1 MPNVR
6 DFRHRI
12 RSVKNTQ
19 QITRAMKMV
28 ASGRLR
34 RAQAGVF
41 SARPFARQMLAMLT
55 SVAARTDQSAHPL
68 LAQRPV
74 EKVLLVLI
82 TADRGLC
89 GAFNANLLRAAEH
102 YLAEHASQQVS
113 LLLVGRK
120 GRDYFRRKPV
130 RRTGEYIG
138 LLGKLRFSDTEPI
151 SQQIIDAYTREEV
164 DAVDFIYN
172 EFKSIMVQ
180 RLTVERYLPIPPF
193 LPPLPSP
200 VPDGTETS
208 QALIDYIYEQPPAEI
223 FRDLLPR
230 YVEVEVYRALLESQA
245 AWLSAQMTAM
255 DAATNN
261 ATELIETY
269 TLQMNRAR
277 QGAITTEIIEIISG
291 AAAL

>member
-6 DFRHRI
+6 DLRHRI

-34 RAQAGVF
+34 RAQASVF
-41 SARPFARQMLAMLT
+41 GARPFASQMLAMLT

-102 YLAEHASQQVS
+102 YLVEHASEQVS

-130 RRTGEYIG
+130 RKAGEYVG
-138 LLGKLRFSDTEPI
+138 LFGKLRFSDTQPI
-151 SQQIIDAYTREEV
+151 SKQIIDAYTSEAV

-172 EFKSIMVQ
+172 GFKSIMVQ
-180 RLTVERYLPIPPF
+180 HLTVERYLPIPPF
-193 LPPLPSP
+193 SPPLP
-200 VPDGTETS
+200 S

-223 FRDLLPR
+223 FNALLPR
-230 YVEVEVYRALLESQA
+230 YVEIEVYRALLESQA
-245 AWLSAQMTAM
+245 AELAARMTAM

-261 ATELIETY
+261 ATEMIDTL

-277 QGAITTEIIEIISG
+277 QAAITKELIEIVSG

>member
-6 DFRHRI
+6 DIRRRI

-34 RAQAGVF
+34 RAQASVF
-41 SARPFARQMLAMLT
+41 GARPFARQMLAMLT

-68 LAQRPV
+68 LTQRPV

-89 GAFNANLLRAAEH
+89 GAFNANLLRTAEH
-102 YLAEHASQQVS
+102 YLVGHTGQQVS

-120 GRDYFRRKPV
+120 GRDYFRRKPI
-130 RRTGEYIG
+130 RKAGEFVG
-138 LLGKLRFSDTEPI
+138 LLGKLRFSDTQPI
-151 SQQIIDAYTREEV
+151 SKQIIDAYTRQEV

-172 EFKSIMVQ
+172 EFKSILVQ

-193 LPPLPSP
+193 SPPLP
-200 VPDGTETS
+200 G
-208 QALIDYIYEQPPAEI
+208 QALIDYIHEQPPAEI
-223 FRDLLPR
+223 FRGLLPR
-230 YVEVEVYRALLESQA
+230 YVEIQVYRALLESQA

-277 QGAITTEIIEIISG
+277 QAAITKEIIEIVSG